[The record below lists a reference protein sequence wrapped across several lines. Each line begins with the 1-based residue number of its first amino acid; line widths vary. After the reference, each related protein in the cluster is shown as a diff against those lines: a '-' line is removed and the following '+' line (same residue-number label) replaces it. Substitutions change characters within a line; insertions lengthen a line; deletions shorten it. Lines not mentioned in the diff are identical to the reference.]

1 MYKKENLVL
10 LYIIM
15 ITFLI
20 FEILMDIFFL
30 KLEYIC
36 ELEVCSYNGMHPIYK
51 GVSETVDYVDKII
64 TIPYENNGRV
74 VKDYKFIVDKYDRI
88 CYIVVEWENLSSN
101 RVGVIDKYLVKE
113 EENTLMDIIVCVAVG
128 GTLMFLIAYYS
139 F

>member
-36 ELEVCSYNGMHPIYK
+36 ELEVC
-51 GVSETVDYVDKII
+51 
-64 TIPYENNGRV
+64 
-74 VKDYKFIVDKYDRI
+74 
-88 CYIVVEWENLSSN
+88 
-101 RVGVIDKYLVKE
+101 YL
-113 EENTLMDIIVCVAVG
+113 
-128 GTLMFLIAYYS
+128 
-139 F
+139 